1 MRLNV
6 EVYIGDLRLDLFD
19 DEVIEINRTVKDFRE
34 LDKVFS
40 DYTQSFTIPA
50 SKNNNIAMSHWYDE
64 SIATGFNP
72 ASKKAA
78 RIDINTLPFRE
89 GYLWLNR
96 AVLKNG
102 SVDYYEVEFFSEMPN
117 ILESFGKDTIPQL
130 GTLTETS
137 NFKLTYDQFDDAIQG
152 TLGSGNK
159 LIPLIT
165 SQRNWNLQGRGNG
178 MYNSIN
184 YKPYSGLFNAAGVP
198 LDIDNRLT
206 VVPYEVTVTEGG
218 SSFYDRENNWF
229 NQVAGSLTDTFIVGV
244 ETAKTETWEIKVR
257 DADDDFNIVA
267 TITSALPSASIAQDT
282 QTPRKLAFQFYDM
295 PVSDFRMVIVAT
307 MRDGNDFIGISNN
320 YQYAAQG
327 GMFYELKPALK
338 ANFILEQIESKY
350 SINFTGGFWNTDAWQ
365 DLYVWSNRAEGF
377 GDHFKM
383 DYVQLT
389 GGDKFGGG
397 AAVWDT
403 TTGVLTV
410 PANSGD
416 VTVVGGIR
424 VRMSLF
430 EEVNEYLPEPKVK
443 LVCTE
448 TTGGT
453 ETSYDYVYLDG
464 GSIRDELVT
473 YTFNF
478 PDSASA
484 RTFKFYVKSNFPEKF
499 DWAFA
504 SSTANLNFGVTRT
517 GVNMDDSSSCEFRY
531 FNHTYT
537 DSLTNET
544 INIEGGLPDQNIA
557 EWLQNIIKMFNLVI
571 LPINA
576 TTFQVETFDDW
587 MALGGEIDITK
598 YVDMDKVDVQPASLY
613 NELKFSYAETESV
626 IGENYAQLN
635 GGIGYGDSI
644 TEIRDSFGDAI
655 SSQKFELK
663 IPFENPSW
671 SRLTNPAP
679 VSDDDSFLSELMVC
693 HYIKSDLST
702 TGGKTVMFYR
712 GTTKDLS
719 VTNQTAFDFRTFY
732 INGAHSDIA
741 NTIQEYNVCF
751 QYNDKDSN
759 YTQSLNFGAEV
770 NPFTLATDTA
780 SSPSIYKTFWEDYI
794 TDLYDLSMRRTMV
807 RAILPL
813 NVILEINVND
823 VLTISTKKY
832 TINNMKL
839 NLTTGEAAFEL
850 LTLVE

>member
-19 DEVIEINRTVKDFRE
+19 DEVIEMNRTVKDFRE

-72 ASKKAA
+72 AAKKAA

-130 GTLTETS
+130 GTLTETP
-137 NFKLTYDQFDDAIQG
+137 NFALEYDKFDDAIQG

-184 YKPYSGLFNAAGVP
+184 YKPYSGAISAGDYT
-198 LDIDNRLT
+198 LKDNRLT
-206 VVPYEVTVTEGG
+206 VVPYEVTVTEGDT
-218 SSFYDRENNWF
+218 SFYDRENNWF
-229 NQVAGSLTDTFIVGV
+229 NQVAGALTDVFVVGV
-244 ETAKTETWEIKVR
+244 QTAKTESWEIKVR
-257 DADDDFNIVA
+257 DANADFATVA
-267 TITSALPSASIAQDT
+267 TITSVQPFAQIV
-282 QTPRKLAFQFYDM
+282 QTNVTRKLAFQFSDM
-295 PVSDFRMVIVAT
+295 PVSDFRMVIAAT
-307 MRDGNDFIGISNN
+307 MRDGNDFIGIQTH

-365 DLYVWSNRAEGF
+365 DMYVWSNRAKGF

-416 VTVVGGIR
+416 VIVVGGIK

-453 ETSYDYVYLDG
+453 ETSYDYAYLDG
-464 GSIRDELVT
+464 
-473 YTFNF
+473 
-478 PDSASA
+478 
-484 RTFKFYVKSNFPEKF
+484 
-499 DWAFA
+499 
-504 SSTANLNFGVTRT
+504 
-517 GVNMDDSSSCEFRY
+517 
-531 FNHTYT
+531 
-537 DSLTNET
+537 
-544 INIEGGLPDQNIA
+544 INI
-557 EWLQNIIKMFNLVI
+557 
-571 LPINA
+571 
-576 TTFQVETFDDW
+576 
-587 MALGGEIDITK
+587 
-598 YVDMDKVDVQPASLY
+598 
-613 NELKFSYAETESV
+613 
-626 IGENYAQLN
+626 
-635 GGIGYGDSI
+635 
-644 TEIRDSFGDAI
+644 
-655 SSQKFELK
+655 
-663 IPFENPSW
+663 
-671 SRLTNPAP
+671 
-679 VSDDDSFLSELMVC
+679 
-693 HYIKSDLST
+693 
-702 TGGKTVMFYR
+702 
-712 GTTKDLS
+712 
-719 VTNQTAFDFRTFY
+719 
-732 INGAHSDIA
+732 
-741 NTIQEYNVCF
+741 
-751 QYNDKDSN
+751 
-759 YTQSLNFGAEV
+759 
-770 NPFTLATDTA
+770 
-780 SSPSIYKTFWEDYI
+780 
-794 TDLYDLSMRRTMV
+794 
-807 RAILPL
+807 
-813 NVILEINVND
+813 
-823 VLTISTKKY
+823 
-832 TINNMKL
+832 
-839 NLTTGEAAFEL
+839 
-850 LTLVE
+850 